1 MVRHTSHMKPTK
13 SKLNPKL
20 DIPAELLGEDVA
32 LAADVVLDLVNDVI
46 PNTLR
51 EEDRRTLED
60 VARWLR
66 TAAKDI
72 TARDAADWEATLAT
86 REGRGQRERDQRHAA
101 LHGVG
106 EATVREAAIATRI
119 ARRVRRIA

>member
-1 MVRHTSHMKPTK
+1 MKPTK
-13 SKLNPKL
+13 RLNPKI
-20 DIPAELLGEDVA
+20 DVPAELLGEDVA
-32 LAADVVLDLVNDVI
+32 LAADVLTDVINDTI
-46 PNTLR
+46 PNTLSD
-51 EEDRRTLED
+51 EDRQTVED

-72 TARDAADWEATLAT
+72 TARDAQDWEATLAT
-86 REGRGQRERDQRHAA
+86 REGRVQRERDQRHAA

>member
-1 MVRHTSHMKPTK
+1 MKP
-13 SKLNPKL
+13 KLNPKL

-32 LAADVVLDLVNDVI
+32 LAADIVLDLVNDNI

-66 TAAKDI
+66 AAAKDI

-86 REGRGQRERDQRHAA
+86 REGRVQRERDQKHAA
-101 LHGVG
+101 FAAAFAALNGKD
-106 EATVREAAIATRI
+106 EA
-119 ARRVRRIA
+119 